1 MAMERCSVGWNEDGS
16 DDPVRKKQEEPAQK
30 KKPDSVHEKQNEP
43 VRTMRS
49 VDEARYH
56 DEGGLGGGLDHKT
69 MVDITGIVALGMV
82 LLCWIFK

>member
-1 MAMERCSVGWNEDGS
+1 MAMERCSVGWNDGS

-49 VDEARYH
+49 VD
-56 DEGGLGGGLDHKT
+56 GLDHKT
-69 MVDITGIVALGMV
+69 ICDITGLVALGMI